1 MHPLDKKT
9 VALGIKIDLKPLDL
23 LIFNVLYPIQSKSIA
38 YPAVADK
45 SILQRR

>member
-23 LIFNVLYPIQSKSIA
+23 LIFNVLYPIQGESIA
-38 YPAVADK
+38 YPSAADNF
-45 SILQRR
+45 ILKQI